1 MDFVFGRDNLA
12 LTVFVPWDCH
22 NHCSFCT
29 SKDSY
34 RVNEPS
40 LQNVKYQMRRFFQFY
55 DFPVK
60 VVVFTGGEPM
70 MNIPALAELIDLVP
84 KDKRIFINT
93 TFIKATKGEFLD
105 LVDKGRISGVNISR
119 HGETY
124 EEDCKMMCGIADD
137 EEILDINCSVRINCV
152 LKGQCIGVLVER
164 WRDKGVTLN
173 LREDYTLVVPREL
186 HDPYR
191 PVPMELFDIGYHFW
205 KHTQC
210 RVCDTT
216 YFEPE
221 DLELPTVMYHKGL
234 QDSSILEGDVLEIND
249 LIIDQTG
256 ALRYD
261 WRHTDLE
268 TLGALLAE
276 HFLPCPEFAIG
287 HRLNIEKDDLDSQ
300 AKKKGL
306 ITGCGGYIARSEYQG
321 CGGGKTNIL
330 GHGSPRGCGGGC

>member
-22 NHCSFCT
+22 NHCRFCT

-40 LQNVKYQMRRFFQFY
+40 LQNVKYQMRRFFQLY
-55 DFPVK
+55 NFPVK
-60 VVVFTGGEPM
+60 DVVFTGGEPM

-93 TFIKATKGEFLD
+93 TFIKATKDEFLD
-105 LVDKGRISGVNISR
+105 LVARGRIRGVNISR
-119 HGETY
+119 HGETF
-124 EEDCKMMCGIADD
+124 EKDQEMMCDIAED
-137 EEILDINCSVRINCV
+137 EEIDAIGCPVRINCV
-152 LKGQCIGVLVER
+152 LKGQSIRKLVDR
-164 WRDKGVTLN
+164 WKNKAVTLN
-173 LREDYTLVVPREL
+173 LREDYTLMILDEL
-186 HDPYR
+186 HDPYQR
-191 PVPMELFDIGYHFW
+191 VPLELLGIGYHFW
-205 KHTQC
+205 DHTQC

-221 DLELPTVMYHKGL
+221 YPELPAVMYHKGL

-249 LIIDQTG
+249 LIIDQMG

-261 WRHTDLE
+261 WRQRDLE
-268 TLGALLAE
+268 TLEALLAR
-276 HFLPCPEFAIG
+276 HFLPWPELAIG
-287 HRLNIEKDDLDSQ
+287 HRLNAGKDDAVSQ
-300 AKKKGL
+300 AKEKGM

-321 CGGGKTNIL
+321 CGGGLTNIL
-330 GHGSPRGCGGGC
+330 GHGSTRGCGGGC

>member
-22 NHCSFCT
+22 NHCGFCT

-40 LQNVKYQMRRFFQFY
+40 LQNVKYQMRRFFQLY
-55 DFPVK
+55 KFPVK
-60 VVVFTGGEPM
+60 DVVFTGGEPM

-119 HGETY
+119 HGETF
-124 EEDCKMMCGIADD
+124 EDDCKMMCGIADD
-137 EEILDINCSVRINCV
+137 EEILDINCPVRINCV

-173 LREDYTLVVPREL
+173 LREDYTLLVPREL

-191 PVPMELFDIGYHFW
+191 PVPMELLGIGYHFW

-216 YFEPE
+216 YFKPE
-221 DLELPTVMYHKGL
+221 DQELPTAMYHKGM

-261 WRHTDLE
+261 WRQRDLE
-268 TLGALLAE
+268 TLEKLLAK
-276 HFLPCPEFAIG
+276 HFVPSACIRAENFRPSAM
-287 HRLNIEKDDLDSQ
+287 SS
-300 AKKKGL
+300 
-306 ITGCGGYIARSEYQG
+306 ARSEYQG
-321 CGGGKTNIL
+321 CGGGLTNIL